1 MVGRSKIRADGDER
15 AALRLLARSGHRAEA
30 DRARAILLTLE
41 GREAAGI
48 AAALGVHVST
58 VREWRGLFAEGG
70 TASLQRRKPP
80 GRPSRIG
87 IAATALAEAILD
99 EDDRH
104 DGGWTLPRLRAEI
117 ERRGGPAISDGWLSI
132 QLRRKGSHGAGHPSG
147 SPSRQRWGWAHAE
160 RPSGYRGRRRQSQPA
175 HGAEAASRRGNDR
188 PSLPR

>member
-117 ERRGGPAISDGWLSI
+117 ERRGGPAISDGWLGV
-132 QLRRKGSHGAGHPSG
+132 QLRRKGSHGAG
-147 SPSRQRWGWAHAE
+147 
-160 RPSGYRGRRRQSQPA
+160 RGTR
-175 HGAEAASRRGNDR
+175 
-188 PSLPR
+188 